1 MQFLSSLLQCV
12 SRSSRLTR
20 IGRMVWLGVWCGGV
34 LLPGVLAAENL
45 FNNSG
50 FELGDAGYVAVKFQ
64 RLETNKDLTYEP
76 ARVDAATAVG
86 GKQSLFISNR
96 FAEQVNLFTHEVK
109 LKRGAEYTFSI
120 WMKGSVDDF
129 VVHVT
134 SLCVEADNNWQNHGA
149 QFHVGKEWKR
159 YSYTFK
165 VNAGT
170 TRDYHTFVIAW
181 CKPGDP
187 AADLW
192 VDNIQLEEGPLTD
205 FKPLGDVE
213 AVSVPEKKYYSVDGL
228 DESSSLK
235 TTVVNYGAS
244 EVSAKVK
251 VTVTDDYTGDEI
263 LAKPHQVTLAP
274 GEIKVISEKLP
285 LNRYGAFN
293 VQTSVESGG
302 GTRLGQWSDFAVVG
316 RIEKK
321 LVDLSTTFVAGI
333 NWSGLGLTRGGL
345 CVSTRDASLIESR
358 GMSREEFMDML
369 SQSGT
374 RLLRDMDPMS
384 VFIWKLLQPEEGKF
398 DFSYSDKLIE
408 MASRHG
414 IRILPVLQGAFLVK
428 KGEESGI
435 GYQPKWILDKSTK
448 RTDLPEWL
456 RTRSLYQAP
465 ETLWKKHFQA
475 VVEHFKGRITHYEIF
490 NEPNLYMK
498 VDDYVRYVDQARDV
512 AKMSDPTA
520 KLVGICSTGDLGG
533 NVESYLLDC
542 FKAGIAKDLDVIS
555 FHPYDAP
562 HLAAVTPADR
572 QIQGVR
578 SLIKNATG
586 QEMPLWNTETYYL
599 RGSDKNYFQTTQYDV
614 YHASWRLLTDLGEG
628 VQQSMGPFGD
638 TLFKRNLAPHVDM
651 MGWNG
656 LVPGVNFVAYNAFAR
671 YFEGAKPVAKIKW
684 MRDVICYVYERDGKY
699 RAAFWNYGDSKDLK
713 VSLQISDEEAY
724 LADLFGN
731 KVSLKNQPLRLG
743 KSPYYLIAGAKLSND
758 AFLQVLKKAAVEAEK
773 PIQVGVV
780 RLIPEGEG
788 WVVAVGLSN
797 KSSKTVK
804 GDVGVQGEG
813 IVGQKTSAFT
823 AEAGVEVSVKV
834 PVTLRDFKGAETD
847 ATIKV
852 VVDRK
857 IWNFPLKIAKL
868 RAVYSAATKAGEPV
882 SLTKVLGGQAG
893 GRFSAAFSASYDE
906 QNLYLEINVKD
917 AVSSGASAE
926 RNPWEQDCIELFFDV
941 DPSHLAGAHP
951 TSYHEGVGRIFILP
965 RLSEQGIKFQGRGV
979 SLMADRGLKPN
990 IQKRADG
997 YDVTLAI
1004 PLATLNI
1011 TAPAQGKTIG
1021 FEILADN
1028 ADGAQ
1033 KAREQIGWS
1042 SEGKAHEDRLNF
1054 GFITFK

>member
-1 MQFLSSLLQCV
+1 MQFLSSLLQCAT
-12 SRSSRLTR
+12 RRFRFARL
-20 IGRMVWLGVWCGGV
+20 GRMVWGGVLCGGV
-34 LLPGVLAAENL
+34 LLPGFLAAENL

-50 FELGDAGYVAVKFQ
+50 FELGDEGYVAVKFQ

-86 GKQSLFISNR
+86 GKQSLFIPNR
-96 FAEQVNLFTHEVK
+96 LAEQVNLFTHEVK

-120 WMKGSVDDF
+120 WMKGNVDDF

-181 CKPGDP
+181 CKQGDP

-192 VDNIQLEEGPLTD
+192 MDNLQLEEGALTD
-205 FKPLGDVE
+205 YKPSNDVE
-213 AVSVPEKKYYSVDGL
+213 ALSVPEKKYYSVDSL
-228 DESSSLK
+228 DESSLLK
-235 TTVVNYGAS
+235 TAVINYGAS
-244 EVSAKVK
+244 EVSVK
-251 VTVTDDYTGDEI
+251 IKAVVTDDYTGDGI
-263 LAKPHQVTLAP
+263 LTKPYQVTLAP
-274 GEIKVISEKLP
+274 GEIKVLSEKLP

-302 GTRLGQWSDFAVVG
+302 NTRRGQWSDYAVVG

-321 LVDLSTTFVAGI
+321 LADLSTTFVAGI

-345 CVSTRDASLIESR
+345 CVGTRDGSLIECR

-398 DFSYSDKLIE
+398 DFSYSDKLVE

-428 KGEESGI
+428 KGEESGV
-435 GYQPKWILDKSTK
+435 GYQPKWVLDKSVK

-456 RTRSLYQAP
+456 RTRSLYLAP
-465 ETLWKKHFQA
+465 EALWKKHFQA

-512 AKMSDPTA
+512 VKVSDPSA

-533 NVESYLLDC
+533 NVESYLIDC
-542 FKAGIAKDLDVIS
+542 FKGGIANDIDVVS

-562 HLAAVTPADR
+562 HLASVTAADR

-578 SLIKNATG
+578 ALIKNATS

-599 RGSDKNYFQTTQYDV
+599 RGNDKNYFQTTQYDV

-638 TLFKRNLAPHVDM
+638 TLFKRNLSPHVDM

-671 YFEGAKPVAKIKW
+671 YFDGAKPVTKFKW
-684 MRDVICYVYERDGKY
+684 MRDVICYVYEKDGRY

-713 VSLQISDEEAY
+713 VSLKISDEEAF
-724 LADLFGN
+724 LCDIFGN

-758 AFLQVLKKAAVEAEK
+758 AFLQALKSAAMEAEK
-773 PIQVGVV
+773 PIQVSVA
-780 RLIPEGEG
+780 RLMPEGDG

-797 KSSKTVK
+797 KSSKEVK
-804 GDVGVQGEG
+804 GEVGVQGNG
-813 IVGQKTSAFT
+813 IVGQKTTAFT
-823 AEAGVEVSVKV
+823 AEAGGEISVKV
-834 PVTLRDFKGAETD
+834 AVTVRDFKETEVE
-847 ATIKV
+847 ATVKV

-857 IWNFPLKIAKL
+857 IWNFPVKIAKPG
-868 RAVYSAATKAGEPV
+868 AVYGAFTKAGAQTP
-882 SLTKVLGGQAG
+882 LAKVLSGSPG
-893 GRFSAAFSASYDE
+893 GRFSAGFSAWYDD
-906 QNLYLEINVKD
+906 QNLYLEISVKD
-917 AVSSGASAE
+917 AVSSGAPAE
-926 RNPWEQDCIELFFDV
+926 RNPWEQDCIELFFDL

-951 TSYHEGVGRIFILP
+951 ASYHAGVGRIFILP
-965 RLSEQGIKFQGRGV
+965 RVSEQGIKFQGAGV
-979 SLMADRGLKPN
+979 NLMSDRGIKPAL
-990 IQKRADG
+990 QKQANG
-997 YDVTLAI
+997 YDLTLAV
-1004 PLATLNI
+1004 PLTTLNI
-1011 TAPAQGKTIG
+1011 TAPARGKTIG

-1028 ADGAQ
+1028 VDGAQ

-1042 SEGKAHEDRLNF
+1042 SEGRAHEDRLSF

>member
-1 MQFLSSLLQCV
+1 MQFLSSLPQDGAYASLLA
-12 SRSSRLTR
+12 RLVRTA
-20 IGRMVWLGVWCGGV
+20 MAGV
-34 LLPGVLAAENL
+34 LWGMAFMPGLLAAANL

-50 FELGDAGYVAVKFQ
+50 FELGDTGYVAVKFQ
-64 RLETNKDLTYEP
+64 RLESNKDLLYEP

-129 VVHVT
+129 MVHVT

-159 YSYTFK
+159 YNYTFK

-192 VDNIQLEEGPLTD
+192 VDNIQLEEGALTD
-205 FKPLGDVE
+205 YKPLAVVE
-213 AVSVPEKKYYSVDGL
+213 ALSVPEKNYFSVGGL
-228 DESSSLK
+228 GESSSLK
-235 TTVVNYGAS
+235 TIVINYGAN
-244 EVSAKVK
+244 EASAKIKTV
-251 VTVTDDYTGDEI
+251 VTDDYANDEI
-263 LAKPHQVTLAP
+263 LTKPYQVTLAP
-274 GEIKVISEKLP
+274 GETKVISEKLP
-285 LNRYGAFN
+285 LNRYGAFT

-302 GTRLGQWSDFAVVG
+302 ITRLGQWSDYAVVG

-345 CVSTRDASLIESR
+345 CVGVRDGSLIESR
-358 GMSREEFMDML
+358 GMSREEFMGML

-408 MASRHG
+408 IASRHG

-428 KGEESGI
+428 KGEESGL
-435 GYQPKWILDKSTK
+435 GYQPKWILDKSVK
-448 RTDLPEWL
+448 RTDLPDWL

-465 ETLWKKHFQA
+465 EALWKKHFQA

-498 VDDYVRYVDQARDV
+498 VDDYVRYVDQAHDV
-512 AKMSDPTA
+512 AQMSDPTA

-533 NVESYLLDC
+533 NVESYLIDC

-555 FHPYDAP
+555 IHPYDAP
-562 HLAAVTPADR
+562 HLGSVTAADR

-586 QEMPLWNTETYYL
+586 QEIPLWNTETYYL
-599 RGSDKNYFQTTQYDV
+599 RGSDKNYFQTTQYDA

-671 YFEGAKPVAKIKW
+671 YFEGAKPVAKFKW
-684 MRDVICYVYERDGKY
+684 MRDVICYVYEKDGKY
-699 RAAFWNYGDSKDLK
+699 RAAFWNYGESKDLK
-713 VSLQISDEEAY
+713 VTLKMTDEEAF
-724 LADLFGN
+724 LSDLFGN
-731 KVSLKNQPLRLG
+731 KISLKSQPLRLE
-743 KSPYYLIAGAKLSND
+743 KSPYYLVAGKLDND
-758 AFLQVLKKAAVEAEK
+758 AFLQALKTASVEAGK
-773 PIQVGVV
+773 PIQVGIV
-780 RLIPEGEG
+780 RLMPEGEG
-788 WVVAVGLSN
+788 WVVVVGLSN
-797 KSSKTVK
+797 KSSKEVK
-804 GDVGVQGEG
+804 GEVGVQGEG
-813 IVGQKTSAFT
+813 IVGQKTTAFI
-823 AEAGVEVSVKV
+823 AEAGGEVSVKV
-834 PVTLRDFKGAETD
+834 PVTLRDFKGIESEAMV
-847 ATIKV
+847 KV

-857 IWNFPLKIAKL
+857 LWNFPLKIAKP
-868 RAVYSAATKAGEPV
+868 RVTYGAASKAGAPT
-882 SLTKVLGGQAG
+882 SLTKVVSGPSG
-893 GRFSAAFSASYDE
+893 GRFSAAFSVSYDE
-906 QNLYLEINVKD
+906 QNLYLEINVQD
-917 AVSSGASAE
+917 AVSSGNPAE
-926 RNPWEQDCIELFFDV
+926 RNPWEQDCIELFFDT
-941 DPSHLAGAHP
+941 DPTYLGGAHP
-951 TSYHEGVGRIFILP
+951 TTYHEGVGRIFILP
-965 RLSEQGIKFQGRGV
+965 RVAEQGVKFQGRGV
-979 SLMADRGLKPN
+979 SQIVDRGIKPR
-990 IQKRADG
+990 IQKRTDG
-997 YDVTLAI
+997 YDVALTI
-1004 PLATLNI
+1004 PLAALNI
-1011 TAPAQGKTIG
+1011 VTPANGKTIG
-1021 FEILADN
+1021 FEILVDN
-1028 ADGAQ
+1028 AEGAQ
-1033 KAREQIGWS
+1033 KALEQIGWS
-1042 SEGKAHEDRLNF
+1042 SDGKAHEDRLSF